1 MVRVMDQL
9 FHFICRGNVDVQV
22 SITLGDI
29 GSETIQK
36 DIGTTRAGSSERV
49 ARSLGWA
56 GTRGKV
62 ARNQVFRM
70 VFNAEQG
77 TCITAG

>member
-36 DIGTTRAGSSERV
+36 DIGTTRAGSSERL
-49 ARSLGWA
+49 ARSLDG
-56 GTRGKV
+56 
-62 ARNQVFRM
+62 QEL
-70 VFNAEQG
+70 AEK
-77 TCITAG
+77 